1 MRGIQGLVVAI
12 GLGICGAFFNWIY
25 LNTRTQQMAMEE
37 FVGIRPKTV
46 VQRNEL
52 LTRDHLVPVPIPRE
66 AAATLREFAILYSA
80 RQSVIGHAVTR
91 NVPGGSLLLND
102 DLRTPPLELNLGQG
116 PDKEGQTRERAMWMP
131 FDTRA
136 FVPSLITP
144 GDLVSFIVQRPAAPH
159 VAARPAAKPEA
170 AAALVPVAA
179 APNAADASGAG
190 TEVLGP
196 FKVLSVGNRLGSVE
210 AFRAARMSQAQENVL
225 TILVNIEPSGQLEP
239 KAQRLWE
246 LVRASNFQR
255 VGVLLHPRKGK

>member
-25 LNTRTQQMAMEE
+25 LNTRTEQLAMEE
-37 FVGIRPKTV
+37 FVGIRPKTM

-52 LTRDHLVPVPIPRE
+52 LTRDQLVPVPIPRD
-66 AAATLREFAILYSA
+66 AAATLREFAVLYSA

-91 NVPGGSLLLND
+91 NLPGGSLLLND

-116 PDKEGQTRERAMWMP
+116 PDKDSPSRERAMWMP
-131 FDTRA
+131 FDSRA

-144 GDLVSFIVQRPAAPH
+144 GDMVSFLVQRPAAPH
-159 VAARPAAKPEA
+159 AAARTPAAKPDA
-170 AAALVPVAA
+170 QAALVPVAA
-179 APNAADASGAG
+179 PGGDDASASG

-225 TILVNIEPSGQLEP
+225 TILVNIEAGGQLEP
-239 KAQRLWE
+239 KAQRLWD
-246 LVRASNFQR
+246 LVRATNFQR
-255 VGVLLHPRKGK
+255 VGVLLHPRKK